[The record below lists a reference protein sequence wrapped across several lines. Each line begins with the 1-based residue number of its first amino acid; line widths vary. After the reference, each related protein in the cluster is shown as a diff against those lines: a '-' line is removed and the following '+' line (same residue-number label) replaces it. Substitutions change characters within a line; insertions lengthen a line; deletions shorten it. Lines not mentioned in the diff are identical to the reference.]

1 LQKRKTRQEYL
12 CVTACGKLWITFLV
26 FAWTD

>member
-1 LQKRKTRQEYL
+1 MKSNTRQEYL